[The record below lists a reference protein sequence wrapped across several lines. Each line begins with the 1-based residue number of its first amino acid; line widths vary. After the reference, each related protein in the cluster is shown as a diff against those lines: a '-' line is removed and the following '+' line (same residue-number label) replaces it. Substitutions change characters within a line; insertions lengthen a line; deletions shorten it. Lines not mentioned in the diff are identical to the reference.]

1 MMATGEVMAIG
12 NNFEAA
18 FQKGLRSLEIGRF
31 SFEHPVVKKMTI
43 EELKAAVVKPDDERI
58 FVVAEMLRR
67 GYIKERLQKLTGID
81 KFFMEKIEW
90 IVKQEELLKKMK
102 FKDLDEA
109 LSKKS

>member
-81 KFFMEKIEW
+81 KFFMEK
-90 IVKQEELLKKMK
+90 
-102 FKDLDEA
+102 
-109 LSKKS
+109 SNG